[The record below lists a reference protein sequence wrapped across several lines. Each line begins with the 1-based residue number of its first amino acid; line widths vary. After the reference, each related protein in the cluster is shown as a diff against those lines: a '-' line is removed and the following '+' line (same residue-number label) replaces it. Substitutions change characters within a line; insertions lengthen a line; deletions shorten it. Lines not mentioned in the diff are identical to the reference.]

1 MKKKIF
7 SLTLCFV
14 MCLTVLTGCN
24 LFGTDLATY
33 YNEVV
38 ATINYNYELNGLTI
52 TESEDITKRDLI
64 NAYNSYGYY
73 YVSYY
78 GYTTEDAL
86 ELTLDTIINR
96 KLMIKD
102 VEVTYAREGKDLFN
116 DRETSYLWQS
126 TFDAFLENLT
136 DYYNDIM
143 GIEDS
148 EDDSSSS
155 STSGVYQP
163 YEQNATYYTYT
174 DANGV
179 LQYGVKKITAVSTVS
194 GSYQILENS
203 DGVFNYEYQNENG
216 EYVFKE
222 LIYNIL
228 KESYTTPNVQWRSA
242 MSQYLQ
248 EVRDNYSYI
257 DFEDDDEVFYFE
269 LDRIY
274 QILRD
279 NYVVEKYE
287 ELYNRA
293 AEEGST
299 LTNVR
304 VQNIIDYYTNE
315 VLTDYYT
322 YRLSPSTFETDVLS
336 SSTLVNYVYKAT
348 DATNYFYVGVIQLS
362 FKDGQTTPSDVDGLV
377 GDKYVLDADEYEA
390 YINSLYNQ
398 IYTYIKDETTGES
411 TGVKIF
417 AQDLLDELEALV
429 SQYQNRYLDYDT
441 IMADDSEVQRL
452 LLNELGYDST
462 TISTLTASDIRQLIY
477 NYVEEENKEISYEC
491 ADAFLKYY
499 YYYNDDTTY
508 QNSNKTSVF
517 GISSDGE
524 VVYNDTFSSAQNDAF
539 DEALIKLYNN
549 GKAQVGDL
557 SDLIRTDDGI
567 YILFYAGAVENLFGD
582 NITSN
587 FSLTFADIKVLAST
601 RVNIFYNM
609 TYFDYIYDA
618 IYEENN
624 FDNFETENLNYL
636 KKTLTSGT
644 NGIVKYP
651 DGYSDLY

>member
-1 MKKKIF
+1 
-7 SLTLCFV
+7 